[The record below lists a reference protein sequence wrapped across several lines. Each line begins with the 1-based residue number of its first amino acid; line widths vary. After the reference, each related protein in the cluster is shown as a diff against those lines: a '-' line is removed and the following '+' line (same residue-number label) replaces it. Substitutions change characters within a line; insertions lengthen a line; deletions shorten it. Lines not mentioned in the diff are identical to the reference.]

1 MFVELIT
8 TGSELLLGATLNTH
22 QQWIGRQLAEIG
34 MPVSRQLTV
43 PDSGT
48 AIAEAVAEALN
59 RADLIITT
67 GGLGP
72 TSDDR
77 TRDEI
82 ARLLGL
88 TMSEDPAVLKQI
100 ELAFR
105 RRNRPLPPNFKSLA
119 SIQAQVPAGA
129 LVLKNEHGSAPGLAI
144 AVPRSSGG
152 HAPRQLIM
160 LPGPPREL
168 QPMFSEHV
176 LPLLK
181 SRFPASG
188 SFVSTTF
195 HTIGIGESRVED
207 AIRPHLIELEA
218 HGLEIGYC
226 ARTGEVDVRLSA
238 QGSDAAVV
246 VKEAA
251 NRVRRLMSKHTYSED
266 RRSLEEVVI
275 DLLRAQNKK
284 LATAESCTGGLAAN
298 CLTNI
303 SGASDVFV
311 GGLVTYSNELK
322 QSLLGVRPETLAAH
336 GAVSEETAREMAT
349 GALTR
354 CGADLAIAI
363 TGIAGPTGG
372 SADKP
377 VGTVFIALADQA
389 GVEVQRQQNTFDRE
403 TFKFITARQSLEM
416 LRRRLLAIPGNG

>member
-144 AVPRSSGG
+144 DVPRTPPGQNVAPAD
-152 HAPRQLIM
+152 HAPR
-160 LPGPPREL
+160 
-168 QPMFSEHV
+168 
-176 LPLLK
+176 
-181 SRFPASG
+181 PAA
-188 SFVSTTF
+188 
-195 HTIGIGESRVED
+195 RV
-207 AIRPHLIELEA
+207 AA
-218 HGLEIGYC
+218 
-226 ARTGEVDVRLSA
+226 DV
-238 QGSDAAVV
+238 
-246 VKEAA
+246 
-251 NRVRRLMSKHTYSED
+251 
-266 RRSLEEVVI
+266 
-275 DLLRAQNKK
+275 
-284 LATAESCTGGLAAN
+284 
-298 CLTNI
+298 
-303 SGASDVFV
+303 
-311 GGLVTYSNELK
+311 
-322 QSLLGVRPETLAAH
+322 
-336 GAVSEETAREMAT
+336 
-349 GALTR
+349 
-354 CGADLAIAI
+354 
-363 TGIAGPTGG
+363 
-372 SADKP
+372 
-377 VGTVFIALADQA
+377 
-389 GVEVQRQQNTFDRE
+389 
-403 TFKFITARQSLEM
+403 
-416 LRRRLLAIPGNG
+416 

>member
-1 MFVELIT
+1 M
-8 TGSELLLGATLNTH
+8 
-22 QQWIGRQLAEIG
+22 
-34 MPVSRQLTV
+34 SRL
-43 PDSGT
+43 
-48 AIAEAVAEALN
+48 
-59 RADLIITT
+59 
-67 GGLGP
+67 
-72 TSDDR
+72 
-77 TRDEI
+77 
-82 ARLLGL
+82 
-88 TMSEDPAVLKQI
+88 
-100 ELAFR
+100 
-105 RRNRPLPPNFKSLA
+105 
-119 SIQAQVPAGA
+119 
-129 LVLKNEHGSAPGLAI
+129 
-144 AVPRSSGG
+144 
-152 HAPRQLIM
+152 LIM

-176 LPLLK
+176 RPLLK

-251 NRVRRLMSKHTYSED
+251 NRVRRLMSKQTYSED

-377 VGTVFIALADQA
+377 VGTVFIALADHA
-389 GVEVQRQQNTFDRE
+389 RVEVQRQQNTFDRE